1 MCCRLVNVYTRVIS
15 LAHVPYFMSQ
25 KGSLATALE
34 ERTGAG
40 AADNKNFSKR
50 SSDGQCV
57 QGGSISLV

>member
-15 LAHVPYFMSQ
+15 LAHVPYFMSR
-25 KGSLATALE
+25 KGLE